1 MGFWNR
7 TRETKLERRL
17 RAERPQPRDEFVRML
32 GRRIGPPERA
42 RRHLLP
48 KIALVAA
55 VTAALAASL
64 GAAGALGAAGGSVH
78 AFSISVVHLVSP
90 PRATPRT
97 RGPAVTPTTVTHNT
111 VTHSTVTTTTTS
123 TTPTTTTSGRTSYE
137 DATPTHW
144 PFQAQYG
151 FRIPI
156 CWQGSVIWVT
166 PRELVWYVFHG
177 ALPVRRCGGVPI
189 HHR

>member
-7 TRETKLERRL
+7 TGETKLERQL
-17 RAERPQPRDEFVRML
+17 RAERPQARDEFVHML
-32 GRRIGPPERA
+32 SRRIGPPERA

-78 AFSISVVHLVSP
+78 AFSLGVVHLVSP
-90 PRATPRT
+90 PRATPEPRS
-97 RGPAVTPTTVTHNT
+97 AVTPNTVTHNT
-111 VTHSTVTTTTTS
+111 VTTTKPATTTTT
-123 TTPTTTTSGRTSYE
+123 TAPTTTTSGQKSYE

-166 PRELVWYVFHG
+166 PRELIWYVFHG
-177 ALPVRRCGGVPI
+177 ALPVRSCGGVPI
-189 HHR
+189 HHHR